1 METTTGRQLLVT
13 ASRLSSPAKGA
24 IEIVRLL
31 RRLRIGIYLPL
42 RCLPAARI
50 ARMPAI
56 GAHGSTPMKQ
66 MARLVAET

>member
-42 RCLPAARI
+42 RCLPAAR
-50 ARMPAI
+50 MPAI